1 MTRIIAIVNQKG
13 GVGKTTT
20 AVNLATALALLGR
33 KVLLV
38 DIDPQ
43 GNASSGLGFDQQ
55 KITPSVYHLL
65 LGQKKIQ
72 EVVLETPV
80 RNLNLIGANIDLIG
94 VEVELIHQREKEK
107 ILKKVLGEIKNKY
120 HYIIID
126 CPPSLGML
134 TINSLCAATGVII
147 PVQCEYY
154 ALEGISQL
162 LKTINL
168 IQANLN
174 PALIIEG
181 LLLTMYDT
189 RTNLSTQ
196 VAEEIREYFG
206 GQVYQTYI
214 PRNVRISESPSF
226 GQPVIIYDRKSSGAQ
241 AYLSFTR
248 EVIKNE

>member
-1 MTRIIAIVNQKG
+1 
-13 GVGKTTT
+13 
-20 AVNLATALALLGR
+20 
-33 KVLLV
+33 
-38 DIDPQ
+38 
-43 GNASSGLGFDQQ
+43 
-55 KITPSVYHLL
+55 
-65 LGQKKIQ
+65 
-72 EVVLETPV
+72 
-80 RNLNLIGANIDLIG
+80 
-94 VEVELIHQREKEK
+94 
-107 ILKKVLGEIKNKY
+107 
-120 HYIIID
+120 
-126 CPPSLGML
+126 ML